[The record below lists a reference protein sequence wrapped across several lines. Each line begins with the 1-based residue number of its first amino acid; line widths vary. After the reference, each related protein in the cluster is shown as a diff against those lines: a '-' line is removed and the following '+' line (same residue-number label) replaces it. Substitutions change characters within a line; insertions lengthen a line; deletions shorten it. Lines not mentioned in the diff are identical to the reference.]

1 MKRDRFGI
9 FAESIFRPAY
19 VNDSRFGIRKPMNNL
34 NESPTI
40 FSYGSPGRG
49 PNGEHQNQEYQ

>member
-1 MKRDRFGI
+1 MTRDRFGI
-9 FAESIFRPAY
+9 FAESIFRPVE

-40 FSYGSPGRG
+40 FSYASPGKG
-49 PNGEHQNQEYQ
+49 PNGEHQN